1 MIRFLEGDDLIIP
14 DESQLPFK
22 LLRNLGHGHS
32 GNVEEVEN
40 VLTGAVFARKTIK
53 IRGQRAKIAT
63 ENIFKNEVKI
73 IRGLSKHHHI
83 IRVFATYMAKREV
96 GIILEPVADEGD
108 LSHFLELIEDIRLS
122 DASDIRLPRL
132 LGVLDRAFGCLA
144 GGLAFM
150 HKQKVRHKD
159 IKPQNILVHRGS
171 VIYTDFGYSLD
182 SSHLSCSTTE
192 GQPDSLT
199 RRYSAP
205 EVLECGERNSSSDVF
220 SLGCVYLELLAAKSN
235 DPTFISCKETFSA
248 DLDNVHRYLNV
259 SKSTDHISLICST
272 IIYMTER
279 KRNSRVKAA
288 HVMEAFFELPG
299 YRCGACRALE
309 PTDNGGKEILPPNTS
324 TVDLESQVKAGYDVP
339 QSMYRKLRQAR
350 IDQHLTSDIANP
362 VQSPAFEMSPDFEL
376 GAVRRSMGKCKTQH

>member
-122 DASDIRLPRL
+122 DASDTIAAAPGSARSSIWL
-132 LGVLDRAFGCLA
+132 LSRWFGLHA
-144 GGLAFM
+144 QA
-150 HKQKVRHKD
+150 KSKTQRH
-159 IKPQNILVHRGS
+159 Q
-171 VIYTDFGYSLD
+171 
-182 SSHLSCSTTE
+182 
-192 GQPDSLT
+192 
-199 RRYSAP
+199 
-205 EVLECGERNSSSDVF
+205 
-220 SLGCVYLELLAAKSN
+220 AAKYPST
-235 DPTFISCKETFSA
+235 PGFGHIYRLWVF
-248 DLDNVHRYLNV
+248 LRLV
-259 SKSTDHISLICST
+259 SSQLQH
-272 IIYMTER
+272 
-279 KRNSRVKAA
+279 
-288 HVMEAFFELPG
+288 
-299 YRCGACRALE
+299 YRR
-309 PTDNGGKEILPPNTS
+309 
-324 TVDLESQVKAGYDVP
+324 
-339 QSMYRKLRQAR
+339 
-350 IDQHLTSDIANP
+350 
-362 VQSPAFEMSPDFEL
+362 PA
-376 GAVRRSMGKCKTQH
+376 